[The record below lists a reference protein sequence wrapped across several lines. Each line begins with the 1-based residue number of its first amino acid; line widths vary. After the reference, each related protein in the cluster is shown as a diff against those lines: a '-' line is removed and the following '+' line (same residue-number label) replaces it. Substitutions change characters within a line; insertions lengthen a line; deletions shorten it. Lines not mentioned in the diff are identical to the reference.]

1 MERDI
6 AAEAPAL
13 AFREVR
19 ARSRRRDFV
28 DGLLKNKGA
37 LAGLI
42 VLILLILAAIFAP
55 LITRYDPI
63 VIDPPKRTQ
72 PPSRDH
78 WMGTDAFG
86 RDIYTRVVYGAR
98 VSLPVGLIAVGIAA
112 SVGAVLGLISGY
124 YGRWADGIIMR
135 VIDIMLAF
143 PNIMLALVIVAIL
156 GPSIRNV
163 MIAVGVGEIP
173 RYTRL
178 IRGQVLSAREL
189 LYVEAAKVIGVP
201 TSKIMFR
208 HILPNVVSPVVV
220 LATLSVGS
228 AILAAAGLS
237 FLGLGAQPPR
247 PEWGSMLAD
256 GRNFL
261 RSHWWVATMP
271 GVAIAITVLSIN
283 MFGDGLRDILDPRM
297 RS

>member
-1 MERDI
+1 MEHNVALGTPSVQLRD
-6 AAEAPAL
+6 
-13 AFREVR
+13 VQT
-19 ARSRRRDFV
+19 RSRRRDFMH
-28 DGLLKNKGA
+28 GLLRNKGA

-42 VLILLILAAIFAP
+42 ILCTLILAAIFAP

-63 VIDPPKRTQ
+63 VIDPPQRTQ
-72 PPSRDH
+72 PPSRAH
-78 WMGTDAFG
+78 WLGTDPFG

-98 VSLPVGLIAVGIAA
+98 VSLPVGLIAVSIAA
-112 SVGAVLGLISGY
+112 TVGAILGLVAGY
-124 YGRWADGIIMR
+124 YGKFADGIIMR

-143 PNIMLALVIVAIL
+143 PNIMLALVVVAIL

-163 MIAVGVGEIP
+163 MIAVGIGEIP

-189 LYVEAAKVIGVP
+189 LYVEAAKVVGVP
-201 TSKIMFR
+201 TPKILYR

-220 LATLSVGS
+220 LGTLSVGT

-247 PEWGSMLAD
+247 PEWGAMLAD
-256 GRNFL
+256 GRQFL
-261 RSHWWVATMP
+261 RSHWWVSTMP
-271 GVAIAITVLSIN
+271 GLAIALTVLSIN
-283 MFGDGLRDILDPRM
+283 MFGDGLRDILDPRI
-297 RS
+297 RV

>member
-1 MERDI
+1 MEQK
-6 AAEAPAL
+6 AVAGAPAL
-13 AFREVR
+13 SLPVVQ
-19 ARSRRRDFV
+19 ARSRRRDFAR
-28 DGLLKNKGA
+28 GLMKNKGA

-42 VLILLILAAIFAP
+42 VLLLLILAAIFAP
-55 LITRYDPI
+55 LITTYDPI
-63 VIDPPKRTQ
+63 VIDPPNRTQ

-78 WMGTDAFG
+78 WLGTDSFG

-98 VSLPVGLIAVGIAA
+98 VSLPVGLIAVSIAA
-112 SVGAVLGLISGY
+112 TAGAVLGLIAGY
-124 YGRWADGIIMR
+124 YGRFADAIIMR

-156 GPSIRNV
+156 GPNIRNV
-163 MIAVGVGEIP
+163 MIAVGIGEIP

-237 FLGLGAQPPR
+237 FLGLGAQPPN

-256 GRNFL
+256 GRQFL

-271 GVAIAITVLSIN
+271 GIAIAITVLSIN
-283 MFGDGLRDILDPRM
+283 MFGDGLRDILDPRI
-297 RS
+297 RT